1 MSHRSQRPRP
11 PFGDAQN
18 RANMAHP
25 NLQRSLHITLSPS
38 FEKLNFDGPD
48 SKPNEIMETTL
59 TPVEN
64 KRISAIIEGQPN
76 SNRNSTIST
85 ASTTSTKSRRKTHI
99 GPWQLGRTL
108 GKGSTGRVRLAKHAV
123 TGQSA
128 AIKIVSKRF
137 AAMVQSQ
144 SIMVMDKV
152 SRTPGLTKESRA
164 IPYGIEREVVIM
176 KLIQHPNVIGLFD
189 VWENRGEL

>member
-1 MSHRSQRPRP
+1 M
-11 PFGDAQN
+11 
-18 RANMAHP
+18 
-25 NLQRSLHITLSPS
+25 
-38 FEKLNFDGPD
+38 
-48 SKPNEIMETTL
+48 
-59 TPVEN
+59 
-64 KRISAIIEGQPN
+64 
-76 SNRNSTIST
+76 
-85 ASTTSTKSRRKTHI
+85 
-99 GPWQLGRTL
+99 
-108 GKGSTGRVRLAKHAV
+108 RLAKHAV

-152 SRTPGLTKESRA
+152 SKIPGFTKESRA
-164 IPYGIEREVVIM
+164 IPCGIEREVVIM